1 MSEPTAVA
9 AGRRTA
15 GSSDDPSRRGG
26 RHFLLEVLGVST
38 RLGLTSFGGP
48 IAHLGYFREEYVIRR
63 RWIDEAQYAD
73 LVALCQFLPGPASSQ
88 VGMAIG
94 VIRAGV
100 LGGVVAWL
108 GFTLPSALA
117 LVAFA
122 YGLRAIGG
130 AQAGWLHGLKVV
142 AVAVVAQAVWG
153 MARNL
158 ATDRARVSLAVVA
171 AIIVLAS
178 RTATVQALVIV
189 VAGLLGWTLL
199 PASVPSTTTAM
210 RVRLGK
216 KVAIGSLALFF
227 GLLIGLPMARQM
239 APSPAL
245 SIFDSFYRAGSLV
258 FGGGHVVLPLLQAE
272 VVPPGW
278 VTNEEFIAGYGAA
291 QAVPGPL
298 FTFAAYLGAVMHQ
311 TPNGWIGAA
320 WALTAVFLPS
330 FLLIVGGLPF
340 WERLRERAGCQAALQ
355 GINAAVV
362 GLLLA
367 ALYDPVWSS
376 AIRGHADFALALAAF
391 GLLMFWRLAPWLVV
405 VITAAGAA
413 VIAAV
418 A

>member
-1 MSEPTAVA
+1 VG
-9 AGRRTA
+9 GRR
-15 GSSDDPSRRGG
+15 S
-26 RHFLLEVLGVST
+26 LLEVLRVST

-48 IAHLGYFREEYVIRR
+48 IAHLGYFREEYVVRR
-63 RWIDEAQYAD
+63 RWIDEASYAD

-94 VIRAGV
+94 IMRAGL
-100 LGGVVAWL
+100 LGGIAAWL
-108 GFTLPSALA
+108 GFTLPSAVM

-122 YGLRAIGG
+122 YGLQAIGV
-130 AQAGWLHGLKVV
+130 AEAGWLHGLKVV

-158 ATDRARVSLAVVA
+158 AADRERASLAIVA
-171 AIIVLAS
+171 AIAVLAS
-178 RTATVQALVIV
+178 RTATIQVLVIV
-189 VAGLLGWTLL
+189 VAGLLGWMLL
-199 PASVPSTTTAM
+199 PASGTSATTAM
-210 RVRLGK
+210 RVRLSKG
-216 KVAIGSLALFF
+216 VAIGALALFV
-227 GLLIGLPMARQM
+227 GLLIGLPIARQV
-239 APSPAL
+239 APSHAL
-245 SIFDSFYRAGSLV
+245 AVFDSFYRAGSLV

-278 VTNEEFIAGYGAA
+278 VANEEFIAGYGAA

-298 FTFAAYLGAVMHQ
+298 FTFAAYLGAVMQ
-311 TPNGWIGAA
+311 PAPSGWVGAA
-320 WALTAVFLPS
+320 WALGAVFLPS

-340 WERLRERAGCQAALQ
+340 WELLRWRASFQAALR

-367 ALYDPVWSS
+367 ALYDPVWRS
-376 AIRGHADFALALAAF
+376 AIQGHADFALALVAF

-405 VITAAGAA
+405 GITAAGAA
-413 VIAAV
+413 VIAAF

>member
-1 MSEPTAVA
+1 VTERVAATAV
-9 AGRRTA
+9 GRRGTT
-15 GSSDDPSRRGG
+15 GVGG
-26 RHFLLEVLGVST
+26 RSALLEVLGIST

-48 IAHLGYFREEYVIRR
+48 IAHLGYFREEYVVRR
-63 RWIDEAQYAD
+63 RWLDEAHYAD

-88 VGMAIG
+88 VGMALGIM
-94 VIRAGV
+94 RAGL
-100 LGGVVAWL
+100 LGGVAAWL

-122 YGLRAIGG
+122 YGLRAVGV
-130 AQAGWLHGLKVV
+130 AETGWLHGLKVV

-153 MARNL
+153 MARTL
-158 ATDRARVSLAVVA
+158 AADRERASLAIVA
-171 AIIVLAS
+171 AIAVLAS
-178 RTATVQALVIV
+178 RTATVQVLVIV
-189 VAGLLGWTLL
+189 GAGLLGWMLL
-199 PASVPSTTTAM
+199 PAAGASTTTAM
-210 RVRLGK
+210 RVPIGK
-216 KVAIGSLALFF
+216 RVAIGALAVFF
-227 GLLIGLPMARQM
+227 GLLVGLPIARQV
-239 APSPAL
+239 APSHAL
-245 SIFDSFYRAGSLV
+245 SVFDSFYRAGSLV

-278 VTNEEFIAGYGAA
+278 VTNEAFIAGYGAA

-311 TPNGWIGAA
+311 APNGWLGAA

-340 WERLRERAGCQAALQ
+340 WELLRGRAGFQAALR

-376 AIRGHADFALALAAF
+376 AIRGHADFALALVAF
-391 GLLMFWRLAPWLVV
+391 GLLMFWRVAPWLVV

-413 VIAAV
+413 VIAAF